1 MRIHPPTAH
10 NTPGPPLVIH
20 IGRSAL
26 PFMPPVCWTGGMNPS
41 SPHNVPATTQPSEQL
56 LNSIAQRMRD
66 NSLRSRQIGDLGEQ
80 YAAVW
85 LENQGWRTL
94 DRNWHCRYG
103 ELDVISRNPMGQI
116 VFVEVKTR
124 RTLRYGTPQEAVTA
138 SKQINLRH
146 AAVQWLSEPSHRMP
160 HNGVRFDVI
169 TVVIQ
174 GDRPLLH
181 HIEGAF

>member
-1 MRIHPPTAH
+1 
-10 NTPGPPLVIH
+10 
-20 IGRSAL
+20 
-26 PFMPPVCWTGGMNPS
+26 MNLS
-41 SPHNVPATTQPSEQL
+41 SPHNVPPKARSSEQL
-56 LNSIAQRMRD
+56 LDSLSRRMRD

-80 YAAVW
+80 YAAAW
-85 LENQGWRTL
+85 LESHGWHTL

-103 ELDVISRNPMGQI
+103 ELDVISRDPMGQI

-146 AAVQWLSEPSHRMP
+146 AAVQWLSYPEHRMP

-169 TVVIQ
+169 TIVVQ
-174 GDRPLLH
+174 GDHPLLH